1 MKKIIFILF
10 IILSIKAECGVII
23 GCSEKSRYKL
33 TEDNRFLV
41 EIDKKIIK
49 IYDHLNEKFLF
60 EISDIKDE
68 IIFFELGPDNRT
80 LLVVLKNNEVCLY
93 DLTAKK
99 LLKKIL
105 GHTASINSVIF
116 SSDNR
121 LVLTASDDHTARL
134 WDVQTGKEL
143 HAFSEHTCL
152 VNSAVFSPNGN
163 QVLTA
168 SCDNTVCI
176 YDVVSGKKILHIL
189 NGHEESV
196 RSAVFSPS
204 GKEIVSI
211 SDQFACIWNA
221 ENGILLWKID
231 LKADGFDR
239 RMNCNGIFSNDS
251 KKIILCDDRLIV
263 IYTIE
268 NLLKISSIEQEPN
281 KPAWQRKI
289 INEINLTSNNILTLL
304 DCNNNCI
311 SWDLNS
317 SSKVYEG
324 KFFNNTTNFNYDPNN
339 GHFSEYS
346 FKDKKA
352 KHKGFFYVLLES
364 RPRIFV
370 ISCAAD
376 KYNPPLSNLE
386 NCKSDAERILKYFDK
401 SKELEKQ
408 IVEIKALITKNSNFP
423 QKAKLDS
430 LQLLLSKTPIL
441 ISERLYD
448 YDLNKNSIIKAFNN
462 VKNQMHFDDAF
473 VFHFS
478 GMGGTIKNTEVS
490 TLFFSSDTSTF
501 TAEDLFQL
509 SEIIN
514 GNNQLFLL
522 DACQDNFVN
531 QFKSEILNSKI
542 NSQLINRNR
551 ILLAIKGI
559 AVDNYKGTGGG
570 ALTHSFVNNNIPF
583 NQVFSFDSRE
593 KNEYDY
599 NIYNGTTELKED
611 RFINFEIFRESDY
624 YDVKFKEKNKSRGVI
639 VTSEEKVDLKSNKIS
654 KGQTLSVVVGI
665 NAYPNISPLTNP
677 LLDAEKI
684 AKILESQYGHK
695 VILLKDIN
703 YMTLSDS
710 LLAVIEKYEF
720 VEGSQFLLYF
730 AGHGGF
736 NKYDNSSCLLFRDSK
751 LNSSGIFDNAMSSA
765 MLKGLI
771 NQIKATRTMVII
783 DACHSRKLTEECKEA
798 ECMALDQSKQ
808 FDEKVMDSYL
818 KSPGKV
824 IFTSANVFQEASDG
838 DPYKFSP
845 FANAFIASLEER
857 SLRKIEFDSKAI
869 YKDMLNYQADK
880 TKNKHFQSE
889 MKYCSYNDSNKDDDR
904 FIFIPK

>member
-1 MKKIIFILF
+1 MKIIIFLF
-10 IILSIKAECGVII
+10 LFLLSNIDLFGGVII
-23 GCSEKSRYKL
+23 RPLKKDVSYIITNDEKYLIEINGKILRFYDHQSRSFLSEGSSHKEVITKYQIS
-33 TEDNRFLV
+33 EDNR
-41 EIDKKIIK
+41 KIITCSN
-49 IYDHLNEKFLF
+49 DGVLNLW
-60 EISDIKDE
+60 EIKS
-68 IIFFELGPDNRT
+68 GR
-80 LLVVLKNNEVCLY
+80 LLHCLM
-93 DLTAKK
+93 
-99 LLKKIL
+99 
-105 GHTASINSVIF
+105 GHTDFVSSFNF
-116 SSDNR
+116 SSDGKFI
-121 LVLTASDDHTARL
+121 LTSSFDNTVRI
-134 WDVQTGKEL
+134 WNTENG
-143 HAFSEHTCL
+143 TCL
-152 VNSAVFSPNGN
+152 QVIKLSSRVKYSEFSKDGKLFLTKDESTVKIWNTNNFQNIRFYESGKFGFSKFSPNGKYLLISN
-163 QVLTA
+163 KGLINV
-168 SCDNTVCI
+168 
-176 YDVVSGKKILHIL
+176 YDIAANKKILDLDCSNDFVSSISFSADKEFIL
-189 NGHEESV
+189 TAGARNNILIIWDAST
-196 RSAVFSPS
+196 F
-204 GKEIVSI
+204 KEIKRFESATEHLGKYE
-211 SDQFACIWNA
+211 FN
-221 ENGILLWKID
+221 
-231 LKADGFDR
+231 
-239 RMNCNGIFSNDS
+239 NCGD
-251 KKIILCDDRLIV
+251 ILCDKNQDADQI
-263 IYTIE
+263 
-268 NLLKISSIEQEPN
+268 N
-281 KPAWQRKI
+281 KPIELIDGK
-289 INEINLTSNNILTLL
+289 TGKLL
-304 DCNNNCI
+304 
-311 SWDLNS
+311 
-317 SSKVYEG
+317 SKG
-324 KFFNNTTNFNYDPNN
+324 QFFNSN
-339 GHFSEYS
+339 GLFDVDNGIIHSYS
-346 FKDKKA
+346 FIEKKYA
-352 KHKGFFYVLLES
+352 DLGFFYVLLES
-364 RPRIFV
+364 RPRIFL

-376 KYNPPLSNLE
+376 KYNPPLSNLQK
-386 NCKSDAERILKYFDK
+386 CTSDAARIIKYFEK
-401 SKELEKQ
+401 SKGLEKQ
-408 IVEIKALITKNSNFP
+408 IEEIKALITKNLNFP

-441 ISERLYD
+441 ISERLYN

-462 VKNQMHFDDAF
+462 VKNQMRFDDAF

-501 TAEDLFQL
+501 TADDLFQL

-522 DACQDNFVN
+522 DACQDNFIN
-531 QFKSEILNSKI
+531 HFKSEILNNKV

-551 ILLAIKGI
+551 VLLAIKGI

-570 ALTHSFVNNNIPF
+570 ALTHAFVNNNIPF

-593 KNEYDY
+593 KNEFDY
-599 NIYNGTTELKED
+599 NLYNGTKELKED

-639 VTSEEKVDLKSNKIS
+639 LSTEEKLVEKPNTIS
-654 KGQTLSVVVGI
+654 KGQTLSVVVGV
-665 NAYPNISPLTNP
+665 NAYSNLTTLTNP

-703 YMTLSDS
+703 YMSLADS
-710 LLAVIEKYEF
+710 LFAVIEKYEF
-720 VEGSQFLLYF
+720 NEGSQFLFYF

-771 NQIKATRTMVII
+771 NQIKATRTMVVI

-798 ECMALDQSKQ
+798 ECMALDQSKE

-838 DPYKFSP
+838 DPYKYSP

-857 SLRKIEFDSKAI
+857 SLKKIEFDSKAV
-869 YKDMLNYQADK
+869 YKDMLNYQSDK

>member
-1 MKKIIFILF
+1 MKGSLIILLFILF
-10 IILSIKAECGVII
+10 SIYAKCGIITNCGLYEQKI
-23 GCSEKSRYKL
+23 YKL
-33 TEDNRFLV
+33 SNDNKYLV

-49 IYDHLNEKFLF
+49 IFDHSNEDFLF
-60 EISDIKDE
+60 EISDINDQIILSE
-68 IIFFELGPDNRT
+68 IGPDNNT
-80 LLVVLKNNEVCLY
+80 IMVILKNYSGRLY
-93 DLTAKK
+93 QLSSGK
-99 LLKKIL
+99 LLQTMN
-105 GHTASINSVIF
+105 GHSAEI
-116 SSDNR
+116 
-121 LVLTASDDHTARL
+121 
-134 WDVQTGKEL
+134 
-143 HAFSEHTCL
+143 
-152 VNSAVFSPNGN
+152 NSAVFSPNGKFL
-163 QVLTA
+163 VTA
-168 SCDNTVCI
+168 SDDKTVHI
-176 YDVVSGKKILHIL
+176 WDVTSGKAIRILR
-189 NGHEESV
+189 GHTNFV
-196 RSAVFSPS
+196 NSAVFSPDGKFILTAS
-204 GKEIVSI
+204 SDNTARIFDVNTGKELQVLTHTDLLWTAIFSPTGAEI
-211 SDQFACIWNA
+211 LTTTQTSASIWNTK
-221 ENGILLWKID
+221 NGGYIGKVNLRDFD
-231 LKADGFDR
+231 LQIGK
-239 RMNCNGIFSNDS
+239 GIFTSDGQSFLICND
-251 KKIILCDDRLIV
+251 KLILKYNLRNLTLI
-263 IYTIE
+263 
-268 NLLKISSIEQEPN
+268 NKIEQSPN
-281 KPAWQRKI
+281 GRQTINYIKI
-289 INEINLTSNNILTLL
+289 TGNNILTLL
-304 DCNNNCI
+304 NCNNECI
-311 SWDLNS
+311 TWDLNS
-317 SSKVYEG
+317 NSKLFVG
-324 KFFNNTTNFNYDPNN
+324 NFFTNDSNFKYDKET
-339 GHFSEYS
+339 GSFSEYS
-346 FKDKKA
+346 FSEKKSINN
-352 KHKGFFYVLLES
+352 GFFYVLLES
-364 RPRIFV
+364 RPRIFL

-376 KYNPPLSNLE
+376 KYTPPLSNLQ
-386 NCKSDAERILKYFDK
+386 NCKSDAQRIIKYFEK

-408 IVEIKALITKNSNFP
+408 IEELKVLITKNSNELH
-423 QKAKLDS
+423 KAKLNS
-430 LQLLLSKTPIL
+430 LQLLLCKTPVIFVD
-441 ISERLYD
+441 SLYD
-448 YDLNKNSIIKAFNN
+448 YKMNKSSIIKAFKN
-462 VKNQMHFDDAF
+462 VKNQMRFDDAF
-473 VFHFS
+473 VFHFA

-490 TLFFSSDTSTF
+490 TLFFSSDTTTF

-522 DACQDNFVN
+522 DACQDDFVN
-531 QFKSEILNSKI
+531 QFKSEILNSKV

-551 ILLAIKGI
+551 VLLAIKGI
-559 AVDNYKGTGGG
+559 AVDNYKGTGG
-570 ALTHSFVNNNIPF
+570 AVLTHAFVNNNIPF

-599 NIYNGTTELKED
+599 NLYNGTTELKED
-611 RFINFEIFRESDY
+611 RFINFEILRESDY

-639 VTSEEKVDLKSNKIS
+639 ITTKEKVVEKPNTIS

-665 NAYPNISPLTNP
+665 NAYSNLTPLTNP
-677 LLDAEKI
+677 LLDAEKV

-703 YMTLSDS
+703 YMSLADS
-710 LLAVIEKYEF
+710 LLAVREKYEF

-771 NQIKATRTMVII
+771 NQIKATRTMVVI

-838 DPYKFSP
+838 DPYKYSP

-857 SLRKIEFDSKAI
+857 SLRKIEFDSKTV

-880 TKNKHFQSE
+880 SKNKHFQSE

>member
-1 MKKIIFILF
+1 MKRSIILF
-10 IILSIKAECGVII
+10 LLFFFSINAQCGIILNFEGKE
-23 GCSEKSRYKL
+23 YKISD
-33 TEDNRFLV
+33 DNKYLI

-49 IYDHLNEKFLF
+49 IYDHIHEKFLF
-60 EISDIKDE
+60 EISSIKDE
-68 IIFFELGPDNRT
+68 ITQAKLGPDNRSLIVVQRNNCVQIYDIFSAQ
-80 LLVVLKNNEVCLY
+80 LLHTFDGHTDEVVSAVLSP
-93 DLTAKK
+93 DSK
-99 LLKKIL
+99 LLL
-105 GHTASINSVIF
+105 T
-116 SSDNR
+116 SSYDK
-121 LVLTASDDHTARL
+121 TSRL
-134 WDVQTGKEL
+134 WDVKTGKEL
-143 HAFSEHTCL
+143 RVFLADTYFS
-152 VNSAVFSPNGN
+152 SAEFSPNGN
-163 QVLTA
+163 KIITSSWDGVLRVYET
-168 SCDNTVCI
+168 I
-176 YDVVSGKKILHIL
+176 SGKQLQILKTQSTIINSL
-189 NGHEESV
+189 
-196 RSAVFSPS
+196 VFSPS
-204 GKEIVSI
+204 GKELLSVS
-211 SDQFACIWNA
+211 DKETCLWNN
-221 ENGILLWKID
+221 ENGELIGKID
-231 LKADGFDR
+231 L
-239 RMNCNGIFSNDS
+239 NLFSGKGVFSSEGN
-251 KKIILCDDRLIV
+251 KIVLCDDKF
-263 IYTIE
+263 IYIYNTE
-268 NLLKISSIEQEPN
+268 NLSFDHKIVYQDIIITRLKEIRISP
-281 KPAWQRKI
+281 
-289 INEINLTSNNILTLL
+289 LNILTLSNSFNECL
-304 DCNNNCI
+304 

-317 SSKVYEG
+317 NTKLFTG
-324 KFFNNTTNFNYDPNN
+324 NFFNNNFSYEYNIKH
-339 GHFSEYS
+339 GTLSRYS
-346 FKDKKA
+346 FRKRVNDY
-352 KHKGFFYVLLES
+352 KGFFYVLLES
-364 RPRIFV
+364 RPRIFL
-370 ISCAAD
+370 ISSAAD
-376 KYNPPLSNLE
+376 QYQNFEMAFSERPHGNLKY
-386 NCKSDAERILKYFDK
+386 CKSDASRIIKYFEK

-408 IVEIKALITKNSNFP
+408 IEELKALISNNSN
-423 QKAKLDS
+423 QLHQAKLDS
-430 LQLLLSKTPIL
+430 IQLLLSKTPIL
-441 ISERLYD
+441 KSERLYD

-462 VKNQMHFDDAF
+462 VKSQMRFDDAF

-531 QFKSEILNSKI
+531 QFKSAILNSKV

-551 ILLAIKGI
+551 VLLAIKGI
-559 AVDNYKGTGGG
+559 AVDNYKGTGG
-570 ALTHSFVNNNIPF
+570 AVLTHAFVNNNIPF

-599 NIYNGTTELKED
+599 NLYNGTTELKED
-611 RFINFEIFRESDY
+611 RFINFEVFRESDY

-639 VTSEEKVDLKSNKIS
+639 ITTEEKVVEKPNTIS

-665 NAYPNISPLTNP
+665 NAYSNLTPLTNP
-677 LLDAEKI
+677 LLDAEKV

-695 VILLKDIN
+695 LILLKDIN
-703 YMTLSDS
+703 YMSLADS
-710 LLAVIEKYEF
+710 LLAVSEKYEF

-771 NQIKATRTMVII
+771 NQIKATRTMVVI

-838 DPYKFSP
+838 DPYKYSP
-845 FANAFIASLEER
+845 FANAFIASLEKR
-857 SLRKIEFDSKAI
+857 SLTKIGFDSKAV

-880 TKNKHFQSE
+880 SKNKHFQSE

>member
-1 MKKIIFILF
+1 MKGQILLILF
-10 IILSIKAECGVII
+10 IILSFKAYCGII
-23 GCSEKSRYKL
+23 MCFDNQEKTYKL
-33 TEDNRFLV
+33 TEDRKYLV
-41 EIDKKIIK
+41 EIDKKIIR
-49 IYDHLNEKFLF
+49 IFNHNNQKFLF
-60 EISDIKDE
+60 EISNIKDQ
-68 IIFFELGPDNRT
+68 IIQTELSPDNKT
-80 LLVVLKNNEVCLY
+80 LLVVQRNFAVHHY
-93 DLTAKK
+93 DLSTGK
-99 LLKKIL
+99 LLHFYV
-105 GHTASINSVIF
+105 GHTSEVTSAVF
-116 SSDNR
+116 SPDSK
-121 LVLTASDDHTARL
+121 LVLTASSDVTARIYEVSSGKVL
-134 WDVQTGKEL
+134 HVLSGHTDCINSAVFSPDGKYALTASSDRIARIYEVSSGKEL
-143 HAFSEHTCL
+143 HVLSGHTDCI
-152 VNSAVFSPNGN
+152 NSAVFSPNGK
-163 QVLTA
+163 QIIST
-168 SCDNTVCI
+168 SDNET
-176 YDVVSGKKILHIL
+176 
-189 NGHEESV
+189 
-196 RSAVFSPS
+196 F
-204 GKEIVSI
+204 
-211 SDQFACIWNA
+211 IWNA
-221 ENGILLWKID
+221 ENSNQLCKID
-231 LKADGFDR
+231 HELYHGK
-239 RMNCNGIFSNDS
+239 GIYSNDG
-251 KKIILCDDRLIV
+251 KTLILYDDKFVYLHNSENHLLIK
-263 IYTIE
+263 E
-268 NLLKISSIEQEPN
+268 ISLDPDRP
-281 KPAWQRKI
+281 KGHRKI
-289 INEINLTSNNILTLL
+289 INQIGVSSNNILTLL
-304 DCNNNCI
+304 DCNNKAI
-311 SWDLNS
+311 TWDLNS
-317 SSKVYEG
+317 NSKLFVG
-324 KFFNNTTNFNYDPNN
+324 NFFTNDANFKYDIET
-339 GHFSEYS
+339 GSFSEYS
-346 FKDKKA
+346 FSEKKS
-352 KHKGFFYVLLES
+352 KYNDFFYVLLES
-364 RPRIFV
+364 RPRIFL

-376 KYNPPLSNLE
+376 KYNPPLSNLQ
-386 NCKSDAERILKYFDK
+386 NCISDAARILKYFEK

-408 IVEIKALITKNSNFP
+408 ILDIKALITNHSNDL
-423 QKAKLDS
+423 QKVKLDS
-430 LQLLLSKTPIL
+430 LQLLLSKTPVI
-441 ISERLYD
+441 IIDRLYD
-448 YDLNKNSIIKAFNN
+448 YDLNKNSIIKAFNK
-462 VKNQMHFDDAF
+462 VKNQMRFEDAF

-490 TLFFSSDTSTF
+490 TLFFSSDTSAF
-501 TAEDLFQL
+501 TAGDLFQL

-531 QFKSEILNSKI
+531 QFKSEILSSKV

-551 ILLAIKGI
+551 ILLAIKKI
-559 AVDNYKGTGGG
+559 AVDNYKETGGG
-570 ALTHSFVNNNIPF
+570 ALTHAFINNNISF
-583 NQVFSFDSRE
+583 YQVFSFDNRE

-599 NIYNGTTELKED
+599 NLYNGTKELKED
-611 RFINFEIFRESDY
+611 KFINFEIFRESDY

-798 ECMALDQSKQ
+798 ECMELDQSKQ

-838 DPYKFSP
+838 DPYKYSP
-845 FANAFIASLEER
+845 FANAFIASLNER
-857 SLRKIEFDSKAI
+857 SLKKIEFDSKAV
-869 YKDMLNYQADK
+869 YKDMLNYQSDK